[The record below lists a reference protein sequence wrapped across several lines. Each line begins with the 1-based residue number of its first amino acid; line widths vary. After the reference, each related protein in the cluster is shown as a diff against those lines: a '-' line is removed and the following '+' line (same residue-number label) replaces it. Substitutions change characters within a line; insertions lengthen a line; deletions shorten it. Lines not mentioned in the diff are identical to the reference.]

1 MQHNRYG
8 RKVIFLDNFTFV
20 NPTKLIFGKGQLEQ
34 LKTEVPL
41 YGKNV
46 LLVYG
51 GGSIKRN
58 GLYDAVLEQLNA
70 IGAKV
75 SELSGVEPNPR
86 LSTVHK
92 GVNICKEEGID
103 FLLAVGGGSVIDCTK
118 LIAAG
123 AKYHGDAWDIVT
135 KKVPAQDALPFGTV
149 LTLAA
154 TGSEMNSGSVI
165 TNWETKEKYGW
176 GSPAVFPKFSI
187 LDPVNT
193 FTVPKDQT
201 IYGIVDMMSHVF
213 EHYFH
218 LTENTEFQDRMCEG
232 LLLTVMETAPKL
244 MEDLENYDHRATI
257 LYCGT
262 MALNGMLSMGY
273 RGDWATHN
281 IEHAVSAVYDIP
293 HGGGLA
299 ILFPNWMKHNIKVK
313 PERFQKLAVRVFGVD
328 PNGKTAEEAGLEGIE
343 KLREFWNSI
352 GAPSRLADYDID
364 DSQLEVM
371 ADKAVINGD
380 FGNFT
385 KLNKEDVTNIY
396 RMSL

>member
-1 MQHNRYG
+1 M
-8 RKVIFLDNFTFV
+8 KNFTYY

-34 LKTEVPL
+34 LKTELPQ
-41 YGKNV
+41 YGKKV

-58 GLYDAVLEQLNA
+58 GLYDDVVNLLKELD
-70 IGAKV
+70 V
-75 SELSGVEPNPR
+75 TLFELSGVEPNPR
-86 LSTVHK
+86 ITTVRK
-92 GVNICKEEGID
+92 GVDICKSEGIE
-103 FLLAVGGGSVIDCTK
+103 FILAVGGGSVIDCTK
-118 LIAAG
+118 AIAAG
-123 AKYHGDAWDIVT
+123 AKYDGDAWDLVT
-135 KKVPAQDALPFGTV
+135 KKAFVADALPFGTV

-176 GSPAVFPKFSI
+176 GSPATFPRFSI

-201 IYGIVDMMSHVF
+201 VYGIVDMMSHVF

-218 LTENTEFQDRMCEG
+218 LEENTLLQDRMCES

-244 MEDLENYDHRATI
+244 INDLENYEYRATI
-257 LYCGT
+257 LYNGT

-273 RGDWATHN
+273 QGDWATHN

-299 ILFPNWMKHNIKVK
+299 ILFPNWMKHNLQVK
-313 PERFQKLAVRVFGVD
+313 PERFKQLAVRVFGVD
-328 PNGKTAEEAGLEGIE
+328 STGKTAEEAGLEGIE
-343 KLREFWNSI
+343 KLRQFWNSI

-371 ADKAVINGD
+371 ADKAMINGE
-380 FGNFT
+380 FGRFK
-385 KLNKEDVTNIY
+385 KLNHEDVLTIY
-396 RMSL
+396 RASL